1 MSKFN
6 LSEAAKNILLG
17 EDSKSIQASTTSGKR
32 PEGGRL
38 PTSVGYGMGDAGK
51 IGDSPNTNKD
61 ELPAYTKGVP
71 SSTPPGATPP
81 VSAEPMKKLKPQPQN
96 DRNADQGDAE
106 GSQDSYD
113 TIRDRK
119 KGMTPKQTMQ
129 SNPGATFQS
138 YGEETEYDE
147 EEEVES
153 LDEKEGTGAS
163 DPLANRQDYAK
174 RHGTGQV
181 YKKTH
186 AGDKTGMSTA
196 YAYDI
201 KRSGPK
207 GKLPEEV
214 IYEEEH
220 EDEAADKAL
229 IKKELKKEKMK
240 EKMKE
245 DIDALMSGE
254 NLSEEFVTKASTI
267 FEAAVIARAEE
278 VIAEA
283 EEHLIEQFEAAVEE
297 IKEDLAAK
305 VDSYLN
311 YMVEEWIKD
320 NEIAI
325 EKGLRAEI
333 VEDFITGLKGLF
345 EEHYIDIP
353 EDKVDVIGELT
364 EKVDELESALN
375 EQISRGIELSQAL
388 NEQIKIEAIY
398 TACEGLSQTQVE
410 KLKSLAEGVEF
421 TTEEEFVTK
430 IETLKESYFKSD
442 VKVAS
447 TGALD
452 DEVHIEDEK
461 KPSVSAD
468 PMMDI
473 YSKTISQTLK

>member
-6 LSEAAKNILLG
+6 LSEAAKDILLG

-38 PTSVGYGMGDAGK
+38 PTSVGYGMSDAGK
-51 IGDSPNTNKD
+51 IGQSPTSTKD

-71 SSTPPGATPP
+71 SATPPGATPP

-96 DRNADQGDAE
+96 DKNADNDDVQGGE
-106 GSQDSYD
+106 DSYE

-138 YGEETEYDE
+138 YGEETESDE
-147 EEEVES
+147 EVIEE
-153 LDEKEGTGAS
+153 EKEG
-163 DPLANRQDYAK
+163 
-174 RHGTGQV
+174 
-181 YKKTH
+181 
-186 AGDKTGMSTA
+186 
-196 YAYDI
+196 
-201 KRSGPK
+201 
-207 GKLPEEV
+207 
-214 IYEEEH
+214 H
-220 EDEAADKAL
+220 EDAAADKKL
-229 IKKELKKEKMK
+229 IKKMISK

-245 DIDALMSGE
+245 DIDALLSGE

-283 EEHLIEQFEAAVEE
+283 EEQLIEQFEAAVEE

-305 VDSYLN
+305 VDDYLN

-375 EQISRGIELSQAL
+375 EQINRGIELSKAL

-430 IETLKESYFKSD
+430 LETLKESYFKAD

-447 TGALD
+447 TAALD

-461 KPSVSAD
+461 KSSASAD